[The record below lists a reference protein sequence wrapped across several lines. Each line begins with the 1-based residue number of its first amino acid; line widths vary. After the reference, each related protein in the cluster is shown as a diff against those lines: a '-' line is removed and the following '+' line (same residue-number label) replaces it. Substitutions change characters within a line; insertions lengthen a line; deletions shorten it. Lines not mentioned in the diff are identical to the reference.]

1 MDTLQEGCMD
11 VPKVGYPI
19 VRTAS
24 QEYTLKQNT
33 FDPHFTGSPPVN
45 SFLEKKIDW

>member
-33 FDPHFTGSPPVN
+33 LSAQHRFP
-45 SFLEKKIDW
+45 LQ